1 MRYFKLLSLFVKSSL
16 AIDLEY
22 RANFM
27 GALLMSAV
35 DLVWGVAG
43 IAFLFA
49 FTDNIGGWSFYEA
62 LIVIGLV
69 YIGWGINDAFLWPNT
84 RELGEH
90 IRKGTMDFI
99 LTKPI
104 NSQMH
109 ATFRRFKFDRLF
121 TAVSGLVIIGY
132 ALQQLQWSPTLGQ
145 WLSCISLFITAM
157 LMMYSLV
164 IMLAS
169 SAFWIVNINNLT
181 ELFFG
186 LLETGRHPASA
197 YPAPM
202 RIVISFVVPVA
213 FISTVPAEALLGRLN
228 LWTALYGIGFTVVSF
243 TSCVWFW
250 RFAVRHY
257 GSASS

>member
-1 MRYFKLLSLFVKSSL
+1 MRYLKLIGLFVRSSL

-22 RANFM
+22 RANFI
-27 GALLMSAV
+27 GAILMSVV
-35 DLVWGVAG
+35 DMLWGVAG
-43 IAFLFA
+43 ILFLFA
-49 FTDNIGGWSFYEA
+49 FTDNIGGWSFNEA

-69 YIGWGINDAFLWPNT
+69 YISWGLNDAFLWPNT

-104 NSQMH
+104 NSQLH

-121 TAVSGLVIIGY
+121 TGVSGAGIIAY
-132 ALQQLQWSPTLGQ
+132 ALWQMQLSPSLSQ
-145 WLSCISLFITAM
+145 WLLFGLLFAISM
-157 LMMYSLV
+157 VMMYSLV

-186 LLETGRHPASA
+186 ILEMGRHPASA
-197 YPAPM
+197 YPEPM
-202 RIVISFVVPVA
+202 RIIISFIVPVA

-228 LWTALYGIGFTVVSF
+228 WGLALYGLAFTVVSF
-243 TSCVWFW
+243 CACIVFW